1 VRLNEI
7 VLRLSLKVETVQ
19 IIRMISEENL
29 SESSHPGWF
38 YEALIEDSFPWSD
51 GVAMSFEEFDQKY
64 TLHDSYW
71 IGAFLNIAYEPTA
84 TLAIVW
90 DAVWLPDEIKESTP
104 VVHDWPYL
112 LIQLSDVEQFSPGQY
127 EDAMGACRT
136 ISGHEVVEVDGKKIL
151 AIEDVYGSQIHIVY
165 RGKEVFLALEK
176 DKHRL
181 EI

>member
-1 VRLNEI
+1 MRLE
-7 VLRLSLKVETVQ
+7 LRVETVQ
-19 IIRMISEENL
+19 ISCSTISMVSEKNL
-29 SESSHPGWF
+29 SESSQPSWF
-38 YEALIEDSFPWSD
+38 YEALIEDSFPWAD
-51 GVAMSFEEFDQKY
+51 GVAMSFEEFAQQY

-90 DAVWLPDEIKESTP
+90 DAVWLPNRVKESTSIME
-104 VVHDWPYL
+104 DWPYL
-112 LIQLSDVEQFSPGQY
+112 LIQLSGVEQFSPSRY

-136 ISGHEVVEVDGKKIL
+136 ISGHEVVEIDGKKIL
-151 AIEDVYGSQIHIVY
+151 AIEDVYGSQVHIVY

-176 DKHRL
+176 DQHRL